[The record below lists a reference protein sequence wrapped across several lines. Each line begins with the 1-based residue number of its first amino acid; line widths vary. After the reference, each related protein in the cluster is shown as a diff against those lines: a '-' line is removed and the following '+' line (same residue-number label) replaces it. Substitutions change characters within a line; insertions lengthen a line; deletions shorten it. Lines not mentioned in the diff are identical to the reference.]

1 MQIGSRLRPGPL
13 LYGGE
18 RLFIDEV
25 EIHVR
30 GGEGGG
36 GCASFHREKYRPL
49 GGPDGGNGGQGGSI
63 ILHASENSSTLVE
76 YTRKRHYKAKR
87 GGNGSGNN
95 RHGADAKDLVLQVP
109 LGTQVRDDRGGFIAD
124 LLRPEQQVVVAK
136 GGKGGRGN
144 ASFVTAAR
152 RTPDF
157 CEKGETGEDRWIRL
171 ELKLLADVGVVGFP
185 NVGKSTLISRISAAR
200 PRVAEYP
207 FTTLE
212 PVLGVVRVDEERSFV
227 ISDLPGLIEGAHE
240 GKGLGLRFLRHVERT
255 KVLLHMLDISPT
267 QELGPAQALQVV
279 VDEINTYGPR
289 LAQRPQVVAANKL
302 DVVDPLRLE
311 EAAKAAEE
319 MAWDFFPI
327 SAVSGEGVAAL
338 VYRLA
343 EMVEEEQRGEDIG
356 LPEERTIYTYDPE
369 EEKGFQVVEEE
380 GAFRVEGE
388 RVERLIKKID
398 LGSPQALAYVQGKLK
413 RMGVEEEL
421 TRKGAREG
429 DTVIIGGYVF
439 DFLPEA

>member
-1 MQIGSRLRPGPL
+1 
-13 LYGGE
+13 
-18 RLFIDEV
+18 
-25 EIHVR
+25 
-30 GGEGGG
+30 
-36 GCASFHREKYRPL
+36 
-49 GGPDGGNGGQGGSI
+49 
-63 ILHASENSSTLVE
+63 
-76 YTRKRHYKAKR
+76 
-87 GGNGSGNN
+87 
-95 RHGADAKDLVLQVP
+95 
-109 LGTQVRDDRGGFIAD
+109 
-124 LLRPEQQVVVAK
+124 
-136 GGKGGRGN
+136 
-144 ASFVTAAR
+144 
-152 RTPDF
+152 
-157 CEKGETGEDRWIRL
+157 
-171 ELKLLADVGVVGFP
+171 
-185 NVGKSTLISRISAAR
+185 
-200 PRVAEYP
+200 
-207 FTTLE
+207 LE

-255 KVLLHMLDISPT
+255 KVLMHMLDISPA

-279 VDEINTYGPR
+279 VDEITAYSLR
-289 LAQRPQVVAANKL
+289 LAQRPQVVVANKL

-319 MAWDFFPI
+319 MGWELYPI
-327 SAVSGEGVAAL
+327 SAVSGEGVEAL

-369 EEKGFQVVEEE
+369 EEKGFQVIEEE
-380 GAFRVEGE
+380 DAFRVEGE

-421 TRKGAREG
+421 TRMGAREG
-429 DTVIIGGYVF
+429 DTVIIGGFVF

>member
-1 MQIGSRLRPGPL
+1 M
-13 LYGGE
+13 
-18 RLFIDEV
+18 FIDEV

-49 GGPDGGNGGQGGSI
+49 GGPDGGNGGRGGSI
-63 ILHASENSSTLVE
+63 FMRASESVNTLVE
-76 YTRKRHYKAKR
+76 YTRQRHYKAER

-95 RHGADAKDLVLQVP
+95 RHGADAKDLVLPVP
-109 LGTQVRDDRGGFIAD
+109 LGTQVRDREGDFIAD
-124 LLRPEQQVVVAK
+124 LLRPEQRVVVAR

-157 CEKGETGEDRWIRL
+157 CEKGEPGEERWIRL
-171 ELKLLADVGVVGFP
+171 ELKLMADVGVVGFP

-200 PRVAEYP
+200 PRIAEYP

-212 PVLGVVRVDEERSFV
+212 PVLGVVRVDDERSFV

-255 KVLLHMLDISPT
+255 KVLLHMLDISQA
-267 QELGPAQALQVV
+267 QELGPAQALGVV
-279 VDEINTYGPR
+279 VDEITKYSPR
-289 LAQRPQVVAANKL
+289 LAQRPQVVAANKI
-302 DVVDPLRLE
+302 DAADPQRLE
-311 EAAKAAEE
+311 EAGKVAEE
-319 MAWDFFPI
+319 MGWELFPI
-327 SAVSGEGVAAL
+327 SAVSGEGVQAL

-343 EMVEEEQRGEDIG
+343 DLVEEERSGEDIG

-369 EEKGFQVVEEE
+369 EEKGFRVVEEE
-380 GAFRVEGE
+380 GVFRVEGE
-388 RVERLIKKID
+388 RVERLIKKVD

-421 TRKGAREG
+421 TRKGAQEG

-439 DFLPEA
+439 DFLPEV